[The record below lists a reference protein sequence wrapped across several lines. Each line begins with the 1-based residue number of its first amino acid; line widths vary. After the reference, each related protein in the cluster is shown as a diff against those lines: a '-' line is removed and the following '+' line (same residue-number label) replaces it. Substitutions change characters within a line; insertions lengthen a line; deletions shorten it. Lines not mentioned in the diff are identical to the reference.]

1 MEKLIIDIKDGEV
14 LNVLLYDCCKNCI
27 EKCRNSNNYASV
39 ECTID
44 KTQKRIGYAESKKGA
59 VWACDNKLTT
69 RNFKIE
75 LQNALDCIP
84 QLSRFREEVTKSI
97 RIDERRRMD
106 RVIHNLKTQNAHAIQ
121 ELTNFIDE
129 EQFAYDIRSVIK
141 DVQDRIKTKIGHAA
155 YTLLRLGKIN
165 TEMSSEIFIYEHIMN
180 KDSAYKLS
188 KRRYDLHDVLMLV
201 MHEFMPEFNAKNVVI
216 KVDEYEERVIFDFT
230 IIRFIFFHL
239 IANAVKYIKPAS
251 VLSVAFSETN
261 THYSV
266 TFKMTSYHMY
276 QEDIDNMYVE
286 GYSGKIAIEQKTSG
300 QGLGMHL
307 VGRMAELHNVAI
319 VIRPG
324 EECKKFGKVLY
335 SENEFEVQIPK
346 E

>member
-1 MEKLIIDIKDGEV
+1 MEKLIIDNKEGEV

-27 EKCRNSNNYASV
+27 EKCKKSNNYASV
-39 ECTID
+39 ECPID
-44 KTQKRIGYAESKKGA
+44 KIQKRIGYAESKKGA
-59 VWACDNKLTT
+59 VLACDNKLTT

-84 QLSRFREEVTKSI
+84 QLSRFRDEVAKSI
-97 RIDERRRMD
+97 RLDERRRMD

-121 ELTNFIDE
+121 ELTNFINE
-129 EQFAYDIRSVIK
+129 EQFAYDIRSIIK
-141 DVQDRIKTKIGHAA
+141 DVKERIKTKIGHAA

-180 KDSAYKLS
+180 KDSSYKLN

-201 MHEFMPEFNAKNVVI
+201 LHEFMPEFSVKS
-216 KVDEYEERVIFDFT
+216 VDLIVGEYEERVTFDFT

-251 VLSVAFSETN
+251 VLSVEFCETPSN
-261 THYSV
+261 YTI

-276 QEDIDNMYVE
+276 HEDIENMYIE
-286 GYSGKIAIEQKTSG
+286 GYSGKIAVEQKTAG

-307 VGRMAELHNVAI
+307 VGRMAELHGVSVI
-319 VIRPG
+319 IRPG
-324 EECKKFGKVLY
+324 DDCKKFGKVSY